1 MIKISINNKSEFTLN
16 DNQDIEVQCVL
27 TIDNLA
33 LFLSTLNDQIEN
45 KDVHKLKNNHIYGDF
60 LSGCLDI

>member
-16 DNQDIEVQCVL
+16 DNQDIEVQWAL

-33 LFLSTLNDQIEN
+33 LFFKYI
-45 KDVHKLKNNHIYGDF
+45 K
-60 LSGCLDI
+60 

>member
-1 MIKISINNKSEFTLN
+1 MIKISINNKSEFKLN
-16 DNQDIEVQCVL
+16 DNQDIEVQWAL

-33 LFLSTLNDQIEN
+33 LFLSILNDQIEHKN
-45 KDVHKLKNNHIYGDF
+45 VHELKNNHIYGDF

>member
-16 DNQDIEVQCVL
+16 DNPDIEVQCVL

-33 LFLSTLNDQIEN
+33 LFFKYIKRSNRT
-45 KDVHKLKNNHIYGDF
+45 
-60 LSGCLDI
+60 